1 MTTLLTRARARWT
14 AATRRRRDARALAG
28 LPAHLLRDMGL
39 EPGSIRAIEQ
49 QIRGR

>member
-1 MTTLLTRARARWT
+1 MTTLVTRARARWT
-14 AATRRRRDARALAG
+14 AASRCRRDARALAG

-39 EPGSIRAIEQ
+39 EPGSTRAIEQ